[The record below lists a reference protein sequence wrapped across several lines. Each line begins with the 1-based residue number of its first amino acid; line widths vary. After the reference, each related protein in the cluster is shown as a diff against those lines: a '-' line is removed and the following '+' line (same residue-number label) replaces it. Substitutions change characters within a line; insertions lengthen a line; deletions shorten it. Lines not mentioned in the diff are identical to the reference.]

1 MVVQKVKRAAVAV
14 LVAVSLALT
23 FVVPIALA
31 SSTSSGPMTA
41 QVTRTSSSFVGFA
54 RAGMS
59 WNRFLSGSYVDLFRQ
74 GQFVGRWKCSTSSN
88 TCRAAY
94 PAAGDLPCY
103 TLQGYFSIRNNGGYS
118 INRWL
123 NAC

>member
-1 MVVQKVKRAAVAV
+1 MRRFRGVAV
-14 LVAVSLALT
+14 TALVALSLALT
-23 FVVPIALA
+23 LVVPIALA
-31 SSTSSGPMTA
+31 SSASSGPMTA

-59 WNRFLSGSYVDLFRQ
+59 WNRFGSGSYIDLFRQ

-94 PAAGDLPCY
+94 PANGDLPCY
-103 TLQGYFSIRNNGGYS
+103 TLQGYFSIRSNGGYS